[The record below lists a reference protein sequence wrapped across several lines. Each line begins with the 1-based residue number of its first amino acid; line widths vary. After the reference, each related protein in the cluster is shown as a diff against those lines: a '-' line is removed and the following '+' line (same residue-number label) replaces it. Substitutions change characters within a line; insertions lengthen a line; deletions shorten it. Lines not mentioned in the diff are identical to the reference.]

1 MSRCHVS
8 PRVIETEI
16 ESFLDNFKYVT
27 SLLHSEFSVLDCR
40 TTDNYSHDV
49 VLLSP
54 NDNNRLSWPDD
65 TESVSGP
72 RHSVTTSS
80 DANRNSVT
88 SSSLWSAELDT
99 DPPPFSQHATDSG
112 ANVVRSETGAY
123 DHQPLSLQHC
133 CQKLPQSADAC
144 RSYSTRQISV
154 IRHGIPGL

>member
-80 DANRNSVT
+80 DVIDGDVIAAGDVARRPVT
-88 SSSLWSAELDT
+88 
-99 DPPPFSQHATDSG
+99 QIAT
-112 ANVVRSETGAY
+112 A
-123 DHQPLSLQHC
+123 
-133 CQKLPQSADAC
+133 
-144 RSYSTRQISV
+144 
-154 IRHGIPGL
+154 

>member
-1 MSRCHVS
+1 MSRCHVA

-16 ESFLDNFKYVT
+16 ELFLDNFKYVT
-27 SLLHSEFSVLDCR
+27 SLLQSEFSVLDCR
-40 TTDNYSHDV
+40 TSPQSSYDP

-88 SSSLWSAELDT
+88 SSSLWST
-99 DPPPFSQHATDSG
+99 DVTSFEFDPDPQQPFCQRTG
-112 ANVVRSETGAY
+112 QGNVVRSETG
-123 DHQPLSLQHC
+123 
-133 CQKLPQSADAC
+133 QS
-144 RSYSTRQISV
+144 SQNIS
-154 IRHGIPGL
+154 GD